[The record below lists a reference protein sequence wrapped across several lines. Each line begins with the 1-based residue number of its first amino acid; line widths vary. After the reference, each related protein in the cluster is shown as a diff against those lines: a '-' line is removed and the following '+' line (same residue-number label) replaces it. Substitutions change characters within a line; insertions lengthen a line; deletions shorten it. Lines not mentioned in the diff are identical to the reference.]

1 MKLIT
6 DQQVTSKTFNVFLAK
21 LYTVD
26 TSTAEKK
33 KIQIF
38 IYLFIFLLEL
48 LRASSLGLREFRYDL
63 FLSVMSESLDI
74 T

>member
-33 KIQIF
+33 KNPDF
-38 IYLFIFLLEL
+38 YLFIYFFILCVCLNSRSWRL
-48 LRASSLGLREFRYDL
+48 H
-63 FLSVMSESLDI
+63 
-74 T
+74 